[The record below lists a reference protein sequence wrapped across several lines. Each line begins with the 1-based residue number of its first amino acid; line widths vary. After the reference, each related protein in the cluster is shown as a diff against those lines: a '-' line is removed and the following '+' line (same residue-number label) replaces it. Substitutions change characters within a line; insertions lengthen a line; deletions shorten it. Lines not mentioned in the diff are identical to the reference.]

1 MIKLKGG
8 FMVKY
13 TSGTYT
19 SPMEEYMKWT
29 TPFWNSAFFD
39 ELGLF
44 EEHKDILIVEDD
56 SDTIK
61 LFKKMIRTSDETVR
75 IKSITNAEDAAKYLK
90 DLHKK
95 NVQGPDAA
103 LIDYNLSGKDG
114 LYVCHLLDAYF
125 PQTKV
130 ILVSA
135 LDATEIKEKLK
146 EQHLD
151 IEFMSKPLD
160 RGQIL
165 HILKP

>member
-1 MIKLKGG
+1 
-8 FMVKY
+8 MVNY
-13 TSGTYT
+13 FAGTYT
-19 SPMEEYMKWT
+19 SPIEEYMKWT

-39 ELGLF
+39 ELDLF

-61 LFKKMIRTSDETVR
+61 LFKKMLRTSDETVR
-75 IKSITNAEDAAKYLK
+75 IKSITNAEEATRYLK
-90 DLHKK
+90 DLHYK
-95 NVQGPDAA
+95 NVEGPDAA

-130 ILVSA
+130 VLVSA
-135 LDATEIKEKLK
+135 LDPIEIKNKLK
-146 EQHLD
+146 EQQLN
-151 IEFMSKPLD
+151 IEFMPKPLD

-165 HILKP
+165 YILRP

>member
-1 MIKLKGG
+1 
-8 FMVKY
+8 MVKY
-13 TSGTYT
+13 ASGTYT

-61 LFKKMIRTSDETVR
+61 LFKKMFRASDETVR
-75 IKSITNAEDAAKYLK
+75 IKSIMTAEDAVKYLK
-90 DLHKK
+90 DLRQK

>member
-1 MIKLKGG
+1 ME
-8 FMVKY
+8 KY
-13 TSGTYT
+13 ASGTYS

-29 TPFWNSAFFD
+29 TPFWNSTFFD

-61 LFKKMIRTSDETVR
+61 LFKKMFRTSDETVR
-75 IKSITNAEDAAKYLK
+75 IKSLTTAEDAAKYLK
-90 DLHKK
+90 DLRQK
-95 NVQGPDAA
+95 NVEGPDAA

-135 LDATEIKEKLK
+135 LDAVEIKAKLK
-146 EQHLD
+146 EQNLD

-165 HILKP
+165 HILRP

>member
-1 MIKLKGG
+1 
-8 FMVKY
+8 MVKY
-13 TSGTYT
+13 ASGTYT

-61 LFKKMIRTSDETVR
+61 LFKKMFRASDETVR
-75 IKSITNAEDAAKYLK
+75 IKSIMTAEDAVKYLK
-90 DLHKK
+90 DLRQK

-103 LIDYNLSGKDG
+103 LIEYNLSGKDG